1 MFQPVV
7 KQEGSLEPELNSVR
21 SFCVTFCI
29 ASTFYSAVATEN
41 PLCQNTADPKIHHA
55 SLFGKFVTPF
65 YRLLLSTPLLPLK
78 IHLLCQ
84 NTSLT
89 AAAEVGNSR
98 LRKSAAGGWV
108 WLELALLPWSSL
120 TLKRCLELYIF
131 VV

>member
-7 KQEGSLEPELNSVR
+7 KQEGSLEPAWNSV
-21 SFCVTFCI
+21 SAFCVTFCI
-29 ASTFYSAVATEN
+29 ASTFYSAVVTEN
-41 PLCQNTADPKIHHA
+41 PLYQNTADPKIHHA
-55 SLFGKFVTPF
+55 PLFGKFVTPL
-65 YRLLLSTPLLPLK
+65 YRLLLYALLLPLK

-120 TLKRCLELYIF
+120 TLTPCLELYF
-131 VV
+131 